1 MQSFSICDHSVLLE
15 LIRKERGLD
24 FETVDFFEL
33 WLRGLRVSVAIFS
46 FECPG
51 VYGKGAYP
59 GYAGDLLVDS
69 TTGASYNAHGV
80 NGSKYVLPALFD
92 PSTSTCST
100 LIWEGIALVHES
112 TMELWERLFFDL
124 IILSF
129 KYNEIK
135 F

>member
-1 MQSFSICDHSVLLE
+1 
-15 LIRKERGLD
+15 
-24 FETVDFFEL
+24 
-33 WLRGLRVSVAIFS
+33 VSVAIFS

-80 NGSKYVLPALFD
+80 NGRKYVLPAIFD
-92 PSTSTCST
+92 PSTSTSST

-112 TMELWERLFFDL
+112 TVELRERLFFDL

-129 KYNEIK
+129 NYNEIK

>member
-80 NGSKYVLPALFD
+80 NGRKYVLPDLFD

-100 LIWEGIALVHES
+100 LI
-112 TMELWERLFFDL
+112 
-124 IILSF
+124 
-129 KYNEIK
+129 
-135 F
+135 

>member
-1 MQSFSICDHSVLLE
+1 MQSLSICDHSVLLE

-24 FETVDFFEL
+24 FETVDFSEL
-33 WLRGLRVSVAIFS
+33 WLRVSVAIFS

-80 NGSKYVLPALFD
+80 NGRKYVLP
-92 PSTSTCST
+92 P
-100 LIWEGIALVHES
+100 LI
-112 TMELWERLFFDL
+112 
-124 IILSF
+124 
-129 KYNEIK
+129 
-135 F
+135 

>member
-1 MQSFSICDHSVLLE
+1 
-15 LIRKERGLD
+15 
-24 FETVDFFEL
+24 
-33 WLRGLRVSVAIFS
+33 
-46 FECPG
+46 
-51 VYGKGAYP
+51 
-59 GYAGDLLVDS
+59 
-69 TTGASYNAHGV
+69 
-80 NGSKYVLPALFD
+80 VLPALFD